1 MASSFN
7 QLKQGR
13 KSDFDKLAKAVEKL
27 NEKQGGGG
35 ADTRFWQP
43 GVDQAGN
50 GFAVIRFLPAPAGED
65 NPFVRVFSHGFKGPG
80 GWFIENCPT
89 TLNEKCPACEE
100 NTKLWNSGVDSNKK
114 IVSERKRKLNFIS
127 NIYVVRDPANP
138 SNEGKVFLFKYG
150 KKIYDKI
157 NNAMYPEFEDEKAV
171 NPFDMW
177 EGADFKLKIRKV
189 EGYRNYDKSE
199 FDSPAALL
207 DDDDK
212 LEKLWQSEHSLTSF
226 TEKKEFKAY
235 ADLSNRLAKS
245 LGQSAPMSR
254 AIEEEEELEEAP
266 AYRPREA
273 RSTRFMSAEREE
285 QMEHPPRGSSSDGE
299 LPSDS
304 EDDLPNFF
312 KKLAEE

>member
-1 MASSFN
+1 MASSFD
-7 QLKQGR
+7 QMKRSR
-13 KSDFDKLAKAVEKL
+13 KNDFDKLAKAVEKL
-27 NEKQGGGG
+27 NEKQGGGS
-35 ADTRFWQP
+35 ADNRFWQP

-80 GWFIENCPT
+80 GWLIDNCPT
-89 TLNEKCPACEE
+89 TLNEKCPVCEE
-100 NTKLWNSGVDSNKK
+100 NTVLWNSGVDSNKK

-127 NIYVVRDPANP
+127 NIYVVRDPSNP
-138 SNEGKVFLFKYG
+138 LNEGKVFLFKYG

-212 LEKLWQSEHSLTSF
+212 LEKIWQSEHSLAQF
-226 TEKKEFKAY
+226 TDKKEFKSY
-235 ADLSNRLAKS
+235 NELKDRLGKA
-245 LGQSAPMSR
+245 LGNTSAASSAR
-254 AIEEEEELEEAP
+254 AVEEDMEEDVP
-266 AYRPREA
+266 VYRPKAAAPKQEKEA
-273 RSTRFMSAEREE
+273 WNTDDEVFTA
-285 QMEHPPRGSSSDGE
+285 
-299 LPSDS
+299 SDS

-312 KKLAEE
+312 KKLAED

>member
-199 FDSPAALL
+199 FSSSAPLLEDEQAMEKIWQSQYSLQEIVDPKNFKSYDELKARLNKVLGEDNAVPQYNAETDHGFAQPAPFKAAEPKPMPQAV
-207 DDDDK
+207 DDDDDDIG
-212 LEKLWQSEHSLTSF
+212 LDF
-226 TEKKEFKAY
+226 F
-235 ADLSNRLAKS
+235 KS
-245 LGQSAPMSR
+245 LA
-254 AIEEEEELEEAP
+254 
-266 AYRPREA
+266 
-273 RSTRFMSAEREE
+273 
-285 QMEHPPRGSSSDGE
+285 
-299 LPSDS
+299 
-304 EDDLPNFF
+304 DDD
-312 KKLAEE
+312 

>member
-1 MASSFN
+1 MASSFD
-7 QLKQGR
+7 QLKRSR
-13 KSDFDKLAKAVEKL
+13 KTDFDKLADTVKKL
-27 NEKQGGGG
+27 NDKQGGGNE
-35 ADTRFWQP
+35 DNRFWQP

-65 NPFVRVFSHGFKGPG
+65 NPFVRVFSHGFQGPG

-100 NTKLWNSGVDSNKK
+100 NTKLWNSGIEANKK
-114 IVSERKRKLNFIS
+114 IVSARKRKLNFIS

-138 SNEGKVFLFKYG
+138 TNEGKVFLFKYG

-157 NNAMYPEFEDEKAV
+157 NNAMYPEFEDEKSV

-199 FDSPAALL
+199 FDSAAPLL
-207 DDDDK
+207 DDDSK
-212 LEKLWQSEHSLTSF
+212 LEKLWQSEHSLAQF
-226 TEKKEFKAY
+226 TDKKEFKNY
-235 ADLSNRLAKS
+235 NDLSARLAKA
-245 LGQSAPMSR
+245 LGQSAPAGR
-254 AIEEEEELEEAP
+254 AVEMEEEDVEEVA
-266 AYRPREA
+266 AYRPKAAPAKAQKESWNSDDEA
-273 RSTRFMSAEREE
+273 FT
-285 QMEHPPRGSSSDGE
+285 
-299 LPSDS
+299 PSDS

>member
-1 MASSFN
+1 MASSFE
-7 QLKQGR
+7 QMKRSR
-13 KSDFDKLAKAVEKL
+13 KNDFDKLAKAVEKL

-80 GWFIENCPT
+80 GWLIDNCPT
-89 TLNEKCPACEE
+89 TLNEKCPVCEE
-100 NTKLWNSGVDSNKK
+100 NTVLWNSGVDSNKK

-127 NIYVVRDPANP
+127 NIYVVRDPSNP

-199 FDSPAALL
+199 FDSAAPLL
-207 DDDDK
+207 DDDAK
-212 LEKLWQSEHSLTSF
+212 LESIWQSEHSLAQF
-226 TEKKEFKAY
+226 VEKKEFKSY
-235 ADLSNRLAKS
+235 EELKDRLNKA
-245 LGQSAPMSR
+245 LGNTSASQHTR
-254 AIEEEEELEEAP
+254 AIEEDMEEDAPVYRPKAAP
-266 AYRPREA
+266 AKQEKEA
-273 RSTRFMSAEREE
+273 WN
-285 QMEHPPRGSSSDGE
+285 SDDE
-299 LPSDS
+299 AFTASDS

-312 KKLAEE
+312 KKLAED

>member
-1 MASSFN
+1 MASSFD
-7 QLKQGR
+7 QLKRGR
-13 KSDFDKLAKAVEKL
+13 KSDFDKLADAVKKL
-27 NEKQGGGG
+27 NDKQGGGNE
-35 ADTRFWQP
+35 DNRFWQP

-65 NPFVRVFSHGFKGPG
+65 NPFVRVFSHGFQGPG

-114 IVSERKRKLNFIS
+114 IVSARKRKLNFIS

-157 NNAMYPEFEDEKAV
+157 NNAMYPEFEDEKSV

-199 FDSPAALL
+199 FDAPAALL
-207 DDDDK
+207 DDDGK
-212 LEKLWQSEHSLTSF
+212 LEKLWQSEHSLTQF
-226 TEKKEFKAY
+226 TDKKEFKSY
-235 ADLSNRLAKS
+235 ADLTGRLAKA
-245 LGQSAPMSR
+245 LGQSAPMAR
-254 AIEEEEELEEAP
+254 ATEMEDEEVEEVA
-266 AYRPREA
+266 AYRPKAAPAKQEKE
-273 RSTRFMSAEREE
+273 SWNEDDEVFTK
-285 QMEHPPRGSSSDGE
+285 SDA
-299 LPSDS
+299 

>member
-1 MASSFN
+1 MASSFE
-7 QLKQGR
+7 QMKRGR

-80 GWFIENCPT
+80 GWLIDNCPT
-89 TLNEKCPACEE
+89 TLNEKCPVCEE
-100 NTKLWNSGVDSNKK
+100 NTVLWNSGVDANKK

-127 NIYVVRDPANP
+127 NIYVVRDPSNP

-199 FDSPAALL
+199 FDAPAALL
-207 DDDDK
+207 EDDEK
-212 LEKLWQSEHSLTSF
+212 LEKIWQSEHSLAQF
-226 TEKKEFKAY
+226 VDKKEFKNY
-235 ADLSNRLAKS
+235 EELKDRLNKA
-245 LGQSAPMSR
+245 LGNASAGSHSR
-254 AIEEEEELEEAP
+254 AIEEDMEEDAPVYRPKAAP
-266 AYRPREA
+266 AKQEKEA
-273 RSTRFMSAEREE
+273 WNEADEVFTS
-285 QMEHPPRGSSSDGE
+285 
-299 LPSDS
+299 SDS

-312 KKLAEE
+312 KKLAED

>member
-27 NEKQGGGG
+27 NEKQGGSN
-35 ADTRFWQP
+35 DDNRFWQP

-89 TLNEKCPACEE
+89 TLNEKCPACED

-127 NIYVVRDPANP
+127 NIYVVRDPSNP
-138 SNEGKVFLFKYG
+138 SNEGKVLLYKYG

-207 DDDDK
+207 DDDAK
-212 LEKLWQSEHSLTSF
+212 LEKIWQSEHLLASF
-226 TEKKEFKAY
+226 TDRKEFKSH
-235 ADLSNRLAKS
+235 ADLSSRLARA

-254 AIEEEEELEEAP
+254 AIEEEVEEEDAP
-266 AYRPREA
+266 AYRPKAVPAKQEKE
-273 RSTRFMSAEREE
+273 SWN
-285 QMEHPPRGSSSDGE
+285 SDDQAFT
-299 LPSDS
+299 PSDS
-304 EDDLPNFF
+304 EDDLPSFF
-312 KKLAEE
+312 KKLADE

>member
-1 MASSFN
+1 MASSFE
-7 QLKQGR
+7 QMKRSR
-13 KSDFDKLAKAVEKL
+13 KNDFDKLAKAVEKL

-80 GWFIENCPT
+80 GWLIDNCPT
-89 TLNEKCPACEE
+89 TLNEKCPVCEE
-100 NTKLWNSGVDSNKK
+100 NTVLWNSGVDSNKK

-127 NIYVVRDPANP
+127 NIYVVRDPSNP

-199 FDSPAALL
+199 FDSAAPLL
-207 DDDDK
+207 DDDAK
-212 LEKLWQSEHSLTSF
+212 LEKIWQSEHSLAQF
-226 TEKKEFKAY
+226 VDKKEFKSYDELKDRMNKA
-235 ADLSNRLAKS
+235 
-245 LGQSAPMSR
+245 LGNTSAGQHTR
-254 AIEEEEELEEAP
+254 AIEEDMEEDAPVYRPKAAP
-266 AYRPREA
+266 AKQEKEA
-273 RSTRFMSAEREE
+273 WN
-285 QMEHPPRGSSSDGE
+285 SDDE
-299 LPSDS
+299 AFTASDS

-312 KKLAEE
+312 KKLAED

>member
-1 MASSFN
+1 MASSFD
-7 QLKQGR
+7 QLKRAR
-13 KSDFDKLAKAVEKL
+13 KSDFDKLADTVKKL
-27 NEKQGGGG
+27 NDKQGGGNE
-35 ADTRFWQP
+35 DNRFWQP

-65 NPFVRVFSHGFKGPG
+65 NPFVRVFSHGFQGPG

-89 TLNEKCPACEE
+89 TLGDKCPACEE
-100 NTKLWNSGVDSNKK
+100 NTVLWNSGIDANKK
-114 IVSERKRKLNFIS
+114 IVSARKRKLNFIS

-157 NNAMYPEFEDEKAV
+157 NNAMYPEFEDEKSV

-199 FDSPAALL
+199 FDAPAALL
-207 DDDDK
+207 DDDAK
-212 LEKLWQSEHSLTSF
+212 LEKVWQSEHSLAQF
-226 TEKKEFKAY
+226 TDKKEFKNY
-235 ADLSNRLAKS
+235 DELKTRLAKS
-245 LGQSAPMSR
+245 LGQSAPMTR
-254 AIEEEEELEEAP
+254 AIEEEEDEVAAP
-266 AYRPREA
+266 AYRPKAAAPKAQKE
-273 RSTRFMSAEREE
+273 SWNE
-285 QMEHPPRGSSSDGE
+285 SDDVFT
-299 LPSDS
+299 PSDS
-304 EDDLPNFF
+304 EDNLPDFF

>member
-1 MASSFN
+1 MASSFE
-7 QLKQGR
+7 QMKRGR
-13 KSDFDKLAKAVEKL
+13 KNDFDKLAKAVEKL

-80 GWFIENCPT
+80 GWLIDNCPT
-89 TLNEKCPACEE
+89 TLNEKCPVCEE
-100 NTKLWNSGVDSNKK
+100 NTVLWNSGVDSNKK

-127 NIYVVRDPANP
+127 NIYVVRDPSNP
-138 SNEGKVFLFKYG
+138 SNEGKVMLFKYG

-199 FDSPAALL
+199 FDAPAALL
-207 DDDDK
+207 EDDEK
-212 LEKLWQSEHSLTSF
+212 LEKIWQSEHSLAQF
-226 TEKKEFKAY
+226 VDKKEFKSY
-235 ADLSNRLAKS
+235 DELKDRLNKA
-245 LGQSAPMSR
+245 LGNASASSQAR
-254 AIEEEEELEEAP
+254 AVEEDMEEDAPVYRPKAAP
-266 AYRPREA
+266 AKQEKEA
-273 RSTRFMSAEREE
+273 WN
-285 QMEHPPRGSSSDGE
+285 SDDE
-299 LPSDS
+299 VFTSSDS

-312 KKLAEE
+312 KKLAED